1 MRRFLCLNLGL
12 AAGFYLSVLL
22 CFSYAGDEPLEAPS
36 SSNDFLDAPLRAPD
50 NRWAVLPSDQ
60 GKMTRNEC
68 MKCHPLITAMLVRD
82 GAAHRQVPCRACHLQ
97 FHDYKEGVTD
107 YRSILPKCSRC
118 HGQPHGDELT
128 ECSSCHSEA
137 HTPLDIPASL
147 SLAQGCYVCHEAI
160 DKEIKTYVTRH
171 TELYCT
177 ACHHTKHGHIP
188 KCLECH
194 QPHTGIFPA
203 RTKAQEPAT
212 PRLLSR
218 CVTCHPPHS
227 ALKADLP
234 DSTPNQVCA
243 LCHREAYEELVKS
256 GTKHSR
262 LQCTRCHPGK
272 HRTIKRCHECHGEPH
287 PAEMLRR
294 AGSCGS
300 CHGVAH
306 SIIR

>member
-1 MRRFLCLNLGL
+1 MRRGPAFIPGFLLLLVLCLVFRAF
-12 AAGFYLSVLL
+12 AAGGIS
-22 CFSYAGDEPLEAPS
+22 SDPA
-36 SSNDFLDAPLRAPD
+36 SSNDFMVEPPPARDTHAI
-50 NRWAVLPSDQ
+50 LPAD
-60 GKMTRNEC
+60 GEEMTRLEC
-68 MKCHPLITAMLVRD
+68 MKCHPIITGMLVKA
-82 GAAHRQVPCRACHLQ
+82 GAAHRQVPCRACHLK
-97 FHDYKEGVTD
+97 FHVYEQGVTD
-107 YRSILPKCSRC
+107 YNSILPRCSRC
-118 HGQPHGDELT
+118 HGQPHGEELT
-128 ECSSCHSEA
+128 HCSSCHSEA
-137 HTPLDIPASL
+137 HSPLDIPASL

-160 DKEIKTYVTRH
+160 DKEIKTYFTRH

-177 ACHHTKHGHIP
+177 ACHHTKHGTIP
-188 KCLECH
+188 ACLECH

-203 RTKAQEPAT
+203 RTPAQEPAA
-212 PRLLSR
+212 PRLLSQ

-227 ALKADLP
+227 ALNADLP
-234 DSTPNQVCA
+234 DNTPNQACA

-272 HRTIKRCHECHGEPH
+272 HRTIKRCRECHGEEPH